1 MRGAVRSYNSAVGSF
16 DSRVAVSARRFKDLG
31 VPTTEE
37 LQELDQIDI
46 DVREIS
52 ARNFNDEQL
61 VLTTGATEDEY

>member
-1 MRGAVRSYNSAVGSF
+1 MIAVWPYLRAGS
-16 DSRVAVSARRFKDLG
+16 RNLG

-61 VLTTGATEDEY
+61 ALTTGATEDEH